1 VSLKTVNP
9 DTLFQWLK
17 EGKVRLI
24 DIREASEFIK
34 ERIPGAILYP
44 YTSLAPGE
52 FKEDERRIGVFY
64 CRSGHRTALLA
75 ERLVSS
81 GFDEV
86 YHLEGGILAW
96 KRAGLPL
103 LVNQRHVPDL
113 TRQVFLLAGL
123 FLFVALFLLWRG
135 ASQGFILGAIIALS
149 LFLAG
154 LTDPCLLKAPLFLL
168 PWNRSPRY
176 IKKKFGSF
184 RPKPSYKQD

>member
-1 VSLKTVNP
+1 VALKNIDP
-9 DTLFQWLK
+9 ETLYRWLE

-34 ERIPGAILYP
+34 ERIPGACLHP

-52 FKEDERRIGVFY
+52 FREDERRIGVFY

-75 ERLVSS
+75 ERLLAS

-96 KRAGLPL
+96 KKAGLPL
-103 LVNQRHVPDL
+103 LINQRPIPDL

-123 FLFVALFLLWRG
+123 LLLGVFLLAWQGLTQFLFLGIVVAM
-135 ASQGFILGAIIALS
+135 S

-154 LTDPCLLKAPLFLL
+154 VTDPCLLKAPLFLL
-168 PWNRSPRY
+168 PRNRSPRY
-176 IKKKFGSF
+176 IKKGSS
-184 RPKPSYKQD
+184 RPKPS

>member
-1 VSLKTVNP
+1 MALKTVDP
-9 DTLFQWLK
+9 ETLYYWLK

-34 ERIPGAILYP
+34 ERIPGACLHP
-44 YTSLAPGE
+44 YTSLALGE
-52 FKEDERRIGVFY
+52 FREDERRIGVFY
-64 CRSGHRTALLA
+64 CRSGHRTTLLA
-75 ERLVSS
+75 KRLLAS

-96 KRAGLPL
+96 KKAGLPL
-103 LVNQRHVPDL
+103 LVNQRPIPDL

-123 FLFVALFLLWRG
+123 LLFVALFLAW
-135 ASQGFILGAIIALS
+135 QGLTQFLILGIIVALS